1 MDERNEMR
9 EDGKKPFAVPPVPAN
24 GEEEDGRPRLR
35 KLIRPERDEPAD
47 GPSVGHP
54 DGNGEALYGHAHANP
69 DGQGEA
75 GDGLDHSRPD
85 GNGKATHAPAFAV
98 SDGRTGA
105 LNGRGAVKVPRP
117 LGAREPEEREAPAG
131 ESSGGGLAARQRSG
145 AGSGRFRSRRF
156 RTASAADGQPGL
168 AFNPESGRHPHP
180 LARPGDR
187 PEPAGQARG
196 EDPQRQDLQP
206 ESTGDRPQAH
216 DGQPQARDGQPQ
228 ARNGQ
233 SHARDGQP
241 LARNRRSR
249 ARNGRP
255 ETEDGQPPKAQ
266 DGQPQARDRQSPSRN
281 RAPIPESLDE
291 IKTLLEREAGL
302 NASFDAVLREM
313 TFGGRRTAFFYMNGL
328 IDSSVLTEVLVR
340 LSFLTSEDIDAD
352 VLKLFF
358 ETYVPAIQVTKT
370 DSFDDMLDA
379 VFAGNAAMFVDREGA
394 ALIIDVKMFPDRTPD
409 EPSLER
415 VVRGSRDGFVET
427 LMTNVSLIRRRL
439 RDRELR
445 FELIRVG
452 ARTKTDVCI
461 AYIRD
466 IADPGLV
473 EEVKRKIGQVNVYG
487 LPLADKQLEETTV
500 NLGWHP
506 YPLVRYSER
515 PDVVAA
521 QLLEGSVAVLTDTTP
536 TVMMLP
542 TTFFDLTQHAEEN
555 RQTPFIGTY
564 LRWIRYIG
572 ILFSLFLLPLWF
584 LLVLKPELKPPALD
598 FLGPQKMGRIPLF
611 LQFLLAE
618 IGVDLM
624 RMAAVHTPTPLSTA
638 MSLIAAILIGDI
650 AVKTG
655 LFNNEVILYMAL
667 AAIGMFATPNYELG
681 LANRIVRLALIIAV
695 ALFGVPGFVVGTALF
710 IVLLACTRSFD
721 RPYLWPFIPFDG
733 RSLAALLVRPPELQ
747 NKKRN
752 PLLKPQQLDRLPNSQ
767 ENA

>member
-1 MDERNEMR
+1 MQM
-9 EDGKKPFAVPPVPAN
+9 KKMQGPI
-24 GEEEDGRPRLR
+24 GR
-35 KLIRPERDEPAD
+35 
-47 GPSVGHP
+47 
-54 DGNGEALYGHAHANP
+54 
-69 DGQGEA
+69 
-75 GDGLDHSRPD
+75 
-85 GNGKATHAPAFAV
+85 
-98 SDGRTGA
+98 
-105 LNGRGAVKVPRP
+105 
-117 LGAREPEEREAPAG
+117 
-131 ESSGGGLAARQRSG
+131 
-145 AGSGRFRSRRF
+145 
-156 RTASAADGQPGL
+156 
-168 AFNPESGRHPHP
+168 
-180 LARPGDR
+180 
-187 PEPAGQARG
+187 
-196 EDPQRQDLQP
+196 
-206 ESTGDRPQAH
+206 
-216 DGQPQARDGQPQ
+216 PQ
-228 ARNGQ
+228 ARNG
-233 SHARDGQP
+233 HPR
-241 LARNRRSR
+241 
-249 ARNGRP
+249 
-255 ETEDGQPPKAQ
+255 AQ
-266 DGQPQARDRQSPSRN
+266 DGQPPSGN
-281 RAPIPESLDE
+281 KQPIPENLDE
-291 IKTLLEREAGL
+291 LKPLLEREAGL
-302 NASFDAVLREM
+302 KANFDVVLREM
-313 TFGGRRTAFFYMNGL
+313 TFGGRRTALFYLNGL
-328 IDSSVLTEVLVR
+328 VNSSVLTEVLVR
-340 LSFLTSEDIDAD
+340 LSYLTPEDIDAD
-352 VLKLFF
+352 ALKLFF
-358 ETYVPAIQVTKT
+358 DTYVPAVQVTKAET
-370 DSFDDMLDA
+370 FDDMLDA
-379 VFAGNAAMFVDREGA
+379 VLAGDAALFIDRERA
-394 ALIIDVKMFPDRTPD
+394 ALILDVKMFPDRTPE

-427 LMTNVSLIRRRL
+427 LMKNVSLIRRRL
-439 RDRELR
+439 RDKELR

-452 ARTKTDVCI
+452 ARTKTDICI

-473 EEVKRKIGQVNVYG
+473 EEVKRKIGRVNVYG

-521 QLLEGSVAVLTDTTP
+521 QLLEGSVAVMTDTTP

-584 LLVLKPELKPPALD
+584 LFVLKPELKPPTLD
-598 FLGPQKMGRIPLF
+598 FLGPRQMGRIPLF

-655 LFNNEVILYMAL
+655 LFNNEVILYMAI

-710 IVLLACTRSFD
+710 IVLLACTRSFN

-733 RSLAALLVRPPELQ
+733 RSMAALLVRPPELQ

-752 PLLKPQQLDRLPNSQ
+752 PLLKPQQLDRLPDAQGNG
-767 ENA
+767 